1 MGKYLHTT
9 WGDSQGGVRRWLPVL
24 ATLAAEPPRGRDHS
38 GHIDLDCGAG
48 GGRSNMPA
56 PHTPW
61 QRVTLSSGF
70 RLGPYEIVAPL
81 GSGGMGVVYR
91 AYDSRLNRIVAIK
104 VLGASADAAQ
114 RRQRF
119 QREMRAIA
127 ALNHPHIC
135 ALYDVGLQ
143 EDVEFF
149 VMEYLEGE
157 TLASRLLKG
166 PLSMADA
173 LRHAAALADAV
184 ALAHRHGIV
193 HRDIKPGNIMLTA
206 SGIKLLDFGLAK
218 LSGTKGKAVAAG
230 LGDLPTQSS
239 DITGA
244 HTILGTLRYMAP
256 EQLEGR
262 DADARTDIFALGVV
276 FYEMATGQRAFAH
289 QSDAGMI
296 SAILTQDPVP
306 MVDRQPQTP
315 GNFQFAIDVCLAKNP
330 DDRWQSAHDLARALT
345 WIRESGPGTKPT
357 PGLRWWQRRRRWL
370 AAAVIAFVIVA
381 TVLTS
386 PYMVGRAESRS
397 LVLLPCTVI
406 GGSDVDQALCD
417 GLNDAIAGKL
427 APLTISNSLQTMAAR
442 DVRARGITTAVEAR
456 RQFGAT
462 LVLQAS
468 LLREGQ
474 TVSVNYDLID
484 AAALRKLDGTRM
496 SAASSDPFAIQDRM
510 VEWAA
515 GALALT
521 LTDAERRSILD
532 HDTRNPLAREQYLQ
546 GDGYLTDSRDPAKV
560 DLAIDRFTRA
570 LAIDGRY
577 ALGFAGLGRAYWQKY
592 AVNDDPQW
600 TSKSREAC
608 RQALE
613 IDQHL
618 SAAYMCLGMVSNG
631 TGQYADAR
639 AAYKKALESNDL
651 SDEGLLGLA
660 FAEEHLGDFKAA
672 EQTYRRAVERRP
684 HYWASRSWLATF
696 YIGQGRY
703 KDAAEQ
709 FHQAVELTPDNPSGW
724 TSLGTAYLY
733 MGRYQDAESAYR
745 RSLALSPTFNAYQ
758 ALGMAYYRMRRFD
771 EAITVFEQ
779 ARRISNNYRGPG
791 SLARVYYWQGRKAE
805 ARALFDVAIERLE
818 QALQVNAKDVDAHL
832 LLAEFQAKLGH
843 QIEANAQLL
852 AAGDV
857 SNDPHRLLF
866 GAIVH
871 NHLGDRAAALDCL
884 EKAAKIRLPKA
895 ELLAWPEL
903 DTLRDDPRFQA
914 LLDGR

>member
-1 MGKYLHTT
+1 MGKHLHTS
-9 WGDSQGGVRRWLPVL
+9 WARSQGEAVAP
-24 ATLAAEPPRGRDHS
+24 LAAGPLRPRDGIARGRDQTGS
-38 GHIDLDCGAG
+38 IDVDCGAG
-48 GGRSNMPA
+48 RSNMLP
-56 PHTPW
+56 PLPQW
-61 QRVTLSSGF
+61 QRVPFSPGT

-91 AYDSRLNRIVAIK
+91 AHDLRLDRIVAIK
-104 VLGASADAAQ
+104 VVGPAPDAAH

-127 ALNHPHIC
+127 TLNHPHIC
-135 ALYDVGLQ
+135 SLYDVGLQ

-157 TLASRLLKG
+157 TLANRLLKG
-166 PLSMADA
+166 PLPMADT

-206 SGIKLLDFGLAK
+206 SGVKLLDFGLAK
-218 LSGTKGKAVAAG
+218 VSAKAVVAG
-230 LGDLPTQSS
+230 LGDEPTEST
-239 DITGA
+239 DLTGA

-276 FYEMATGQRAFAH
+276 LYEMATGQRAFSH
-289 QSDAGMI
+289 LSDAGMI

-315 GNFQFAIDVCLAKNP
+315 PNLQFAVDVCLAKNP
-330 DDRWQSAHDLARALT
+330 DDRWQSAHDLARALA
-345 WIRESGPGTKPT
+345 WIRESGSGTKPT

-381 TVLTS
+381 GVLAA
-386 PYMVGRAESRS
+386 PYLVGSAESRS
-397 LVLLPCTVI
+397 LVVLPCTVI
-406 GGSDVDQALCD
+406 GGSESDQAFCD
-417 GLNDAIAGKL
+417 GLNEAVAGKL
-427 APLTISNSLQTMAAR
+427 APLTLANALQTTTAR
-442 DVRARGITTAVEAR
+442 DARARGITTAVDAR

-462 LVLQAS
+462 LVLQGT
-468 LLREGQ
+468 LLREGDQ
-474 TVSVNYDLID
+474 VRVNYDLVD
-484 AAALRKLDGTRM
+484 ATALRQLQTYTL
-496 SAASSDPFAIQDRM
+496 SAASSDPFAIQDHL

-515 GALALT
+515 GALALK
-521 LTDAERRSILD
+521 LTDAERRTLID
-532 HDTRNPLAREQYLQ
+532 HDTRNAVAREQYLQ
-546 GDGYLTDSRDPAKV
+546 GYGYLTDAREPANV
-560 DLAIDRFTRA
+560 DRAIDRFTRA
-570 LAIDGRY
+570 LEIDRRY

-592 AVNDDPQW
+592 AVNNDPQW
-600 TSKSREAC
+600 TSKAREAC
-608 RQALE
+608 RTALE

-618 SAAYMCLGMVSNG
+618 SAAYVCLGMVSNG
-631 TGQYADAR
+631 SGQYAEAR
-639 AAYKKALESNDL
+639 KAYKKALESNEL

-660 FAEEHLGDFKAA
+660 FAEEHLGDLNAA

-696 YIGQGRY
+696 YQGQGRY
-703 KDAAEQ
+703 QEAAEQ
-709 FHQAVELTPDNPSGW
+709 FRQVVELTPDNASAW
-724 TSLGTAYLY
+724 TSLGTTYLY
-733 MGRYQDAESAYR
+733 MGRYTDAEAAYR
-745 RSLALSPTFNAYQ
+745 RSLALATTFNAYQ

-771 EAITVFEQ
+771 DAITVLEQ
-779 ARRISNNYRGPG
+779 ARRLSDQYRGPG

-805 ARALFDVAIERLE
+805 ARALFGVAIEGLE
-818 QALQVNAKDVDAHL
+818 QALQVNPNDVNAHL

-843 QIEANAQLL
+843 QTEATAQLL

-857 SNDPHRLLF
+857 SGDPHKLLF

-871 NHLGDRAAALDCL
+871 NHLGNRAAALEWL
-884 EKAAKIRLPKA
+884 EKASRKGLPRA
-895 ELLAWPEL
+895 ELLAWIEFDNL
-903 DTLRDDPRFQA
+903 HNDPRFQA
-914 LLDGR
+914 LVNGR